1 MFSLPLMNALPLPGL
16 FGGTVV
22 VPEIGA
28 FVASVVIAAFVGSGL
43 GLLRQMTS
51 PHRVPAARQP
61 QPGQPAQLHPGDRP
75 HQEAA

>member
-1 MFSLPLMNALPLPGL
+1 MFSIPMMNALPLPGL

-22 VPEIGA
+22 VPGMGA
-28 FVASVVIAAFVGSGL
+28 FLAAVVIAALVGSGL

-51 PHRVPAARQP
+51 PHETRTTRQP
-61 QPGQPAQLHPGDRP
+61 EPVQPALDHHDHHL

>member
-1 MFSLPLMNALPLPGL
+1 MFSIPMMNALPLPGL

-22 VPEIGA
+22 VPELGA
-28 FVASVVIAAFVGSGL
+28 FLAAIVIAALVGSGL

-51 PHRVPAARQP
+51 PRVRSAVRHPVTLPPAVCHHDHH
-61 QPGQPAQLHPGDRP
+61 L